1 MPNWCDL
8 GKDCPSTEDVYEME
22 SQQAKRDHQYA
33 REQSKVDKYLLSH
46 PSASYVEAQYKADK
60 REWISATPTKT
71 CNRCG
76 KQELVWKETSVGWRL
91 FDKQTKT
98 QHVCEISLDI

>member
-8 GKDCPSTEDVYEME
+8 GKDYPSTEDVQEME
-22 SQQAKRDHQYA
+22 SQQAKRDHQQA
-33 REQSKVDKYLLSH
+33 REQSKIDRYLLSH
-46 PSASYVEAQYKADK
+46 PSASYAEAQYKADK

-76 KQELVWKETSVGWRL
+76 KLGLVWK
-91 FDKQTKT
+91 
-98 QHVCEISLDI
+98 